1 MEKILETVS
10 EHTGIPPEDIL
21 SRKRD
26 ERTAKARHL
35 CMYVSSVFEYSNENI
50 ARFIHR
56 TKSDVSLQIRK
67 VAVQARIYKSLR
79 KEIEDIAQSCN
90 KGVLYSKITPSQMK
104 GTASFELIP
113 VASGD

>member
-1 MEKILETVS
+1 MENILEIIS
-10 EHTGIPPEDIL
+10 EQTGIASEVIL

-35 CMYVSSVFEYSNENI
+35 FMYISSVSGYSNENI

-67 VAVQARIYKSLR
+67 IAVQARIYKSLR
-79 KEIEDIAQSCN
+79 KEIEDISRLVSEAGLS
-90 KGVLYSKITPSQMK
+90 
-104 GTASFELIP
+104 
-113 VASGD
+113 